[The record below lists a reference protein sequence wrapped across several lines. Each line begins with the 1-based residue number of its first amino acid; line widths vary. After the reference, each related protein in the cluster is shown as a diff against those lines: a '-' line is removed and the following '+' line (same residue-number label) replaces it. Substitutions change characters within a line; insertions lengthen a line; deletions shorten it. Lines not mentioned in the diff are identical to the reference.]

1 MKYLLRVLFILALFC
16 GVTSHAHASDFH
28 AQVLDPTCENNNS
41 ACTLNLTDLGTSF
54 PITLTE
60 TNCAAHNITGPSSG
74 DFGCFVGTNQT
85 GGPITSFNLDF
96 TGSVLTGATCDT
108 DLTNTGIGLPPGGI
122 APAFS
127 ITGCSP
133 DGAGG
138 FDLTFSGGA
147 ITDTNQFIILEVGV
161 DPSDI
166 GASAVA
172 NPVPEPDSLLL
183 LSTGAMMMT
192 AGMFLNKRRR
202 FAFLKK

>member
-1 MKYLLRVLFILALFC
+1 MKYLLRILFILALFC
-16 GVTSHAHASDFH
+16 AVTNHAHATNFH

-41 ACTLNLTDLGTSF
+41 ACTLGLTDLGTSF

-60 TNCAAHNITGPSSG
+60 INCANHNISGPASG

-85 GGPITSFNLDF
+85 GGPITSFSLDF
-96 TGSVLTGATCDT
+96 TGSVLSGASCDT
-108 DLTNTGIGLPPGGI
+108 DLSNSGISLPVGIG
-122 APAFS
+122 PAFS
-127 ITGCSP
+127 LSGCSS

-147 ITDTNQFIILEVGV
+147 ITDTNQFIILEAGV
-161 DPSDI
+161 DPSKL

-172 NPVPEPDSLLL
+172 DPVPEPDSLLL
-183 LSTGAMMMT
+183 LSTGAMMMSV
-192 AGMFLNKRRR
+192 GMFLNKRRR